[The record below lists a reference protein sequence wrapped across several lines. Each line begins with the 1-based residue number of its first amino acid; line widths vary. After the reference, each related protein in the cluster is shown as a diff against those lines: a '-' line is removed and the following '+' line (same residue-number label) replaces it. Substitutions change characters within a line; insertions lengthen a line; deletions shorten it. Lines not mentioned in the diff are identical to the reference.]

1 MWTILRLMSNRRS
14 AYYPVLL
21 YCALLVLVWLV
32 SLMTGVIDLF
42 SSDYIVNSNSLLTAP
57 GMRWV
62 LRNAVLSIDAAPW
75 GTIVMFI
82 VMAGLMRGSGI
93 SAMLSHLIM
102 ARHLTKNEKR
112 SLFFALVSLV
122 VYLAVLYVGKAS
134 SWEVFTGVS
143 ADVSSSPLVQ
153 GWVMLALI
161 GVLFVSMTY
170 GLIYGNFRSL
180 VDAVSS
186 IGDTFVLAVPALMAV
201 IPASWLISCLQYTG
215 IVENDFILCGNII
228 YALPFAYVVI
238 LNVLADREVD

>member
-1 MWTILRLMSNRRS
+1 
-14 AYYPVLL
+14 
-21 YCALLVLVWLV
+21 
-32 SLMTGVIDLF
+32 MTGVIDLF

-102 ARHLTKNEKR
+102 ARRLTKNEKR

-238 LNVLADREVD
+238 LNALADREVD